1 MAELPLYLQ
10 DQTEERI
17 MQRMLERVPSDM
29 DKSEGSF
36 IWDAEAPV
44 AFMLAEAATWAQQ
57 LLARGFAST
66 TYGEYLDLRAAE
78 HGVTRRPAVAATGM
92 VQFTGE
98 PGKTVPAGTIV
109 ATPADEYSAEASMEY
124 ETTAAVTLDE
134 NGVGTAPIRAL
145 VPGRAGVVPA
155 GVIQVMATPV
165 SGLTAVTNPE
175 ATRGGADIESDELL
189 LERFFSQVRNQGTSG
204 NKAQY
209 LKWAGEVPGVGGAQ
223 VEPLW
228 QGPGT
233 VGIYLLDADKR
244 AANEEIVAAAQA
256 YIDPTQDG
264 QGEGVAPAG
273 AIVTVMAA
281 EEVPIDIRVKLT
293 LASGVTMDEVK
304 KKIEDGVRAYL
315 KQLAF
320 VDPLVR
326 FTRIAAILLDIPPII
341 DYAELTVNGNTDT
354 NLEIYTGQ
362 VTVLGT
368 VDVYE

>member
-10 DQTEERI
+10 DQTEARI
-17 MQRMLERVPSDM
+17 MQRMLDRVPSDI

-36 IWDAEAPV
+36 IWDAEAPA
-44 AFMLAEAATWAQQ
+44 AFMLSEAAAWAQQ
-57 LLARGFAST
+57 LLAHGFAST

-78 HGVTRRPAVAATGM
+78 HGVTRRPAVAATGE
-92 VQFTGE
+92 VRFTGE
-98 PGKTVPAGTIV
+98 PGRTVPAGTVV

-124 ETTAAVTLDE
+124 ETTSAVTLDE
-134 NGVGTAPIRAL
+134 RGERTAPIRAL

-165 SGLTAVTNPE
+165 SGVTAVTNPE

-256 YIDPTQDG
+256 YIDPTRDG
-264 QGEGVAPAG
+264 QGEG
-273 AIVTVMAA
+273 AA
-281 EEVPIDIRVKLT
+281 RRGR
-293 LASGVTMDEVK
+293 SS
-304 KKIEDGVRAYL
+304 R
-315 KQLAF
+315 
-320 VDPLVR
+320 
-326 FTRIAAILLDIPPII
+326 
-341 DYAELTVNGNTDT
+341 
-354 NLEIYTGQ
+354 
-362 VTVLGT
+362 
-368 VDVYE
+368 

>member
-1 MAELPLYLQ
+1 MADLPLYLQ

-17 MQRMLERVPSDM
+17 MQRMLERVPSDL

-36 IWDAEAPV
+36 IWDAEAPA
-44 AFMLAEAATWAQQ
+44 AFMLSEAATWAQQ

-78 HGVTRRPAVAATGM
+78 HGVTRRPAVAATGI
-92 VQFTGE
+92 VRFTGE
-98 PGKTVPAGTIV
+98 PGRTVPAGTVV
-109 ATPADEYSAEASMEY
+109 ATPADEFSAEASMEY
-124 ETTAAVTLDE
+124 ETTAAVMLDQ
-134 NGVGTAPIRAL
+134 NGEGMASIRAL

-165 SGLTAVTNPE
+165 SGVTAVTNPE
-175 ATRGGADIESDELL
+175 ATRGGADVESDELL

-204 NKAQY
+204 NKAHY

-244 AANEEIVAAAQA
+244 AANPEIVAAAQA

-264 QGEGVAPAG
+264 QGEGTAPAG
-273 AIVTVMAA
+273 PIVTVMAA

-293 LASGVTMDEVK
+293 LASGVTMVEVK
-304 KKIEDGVRAYL
+304 KNIEDGVRAYL

-341 DYAELTVNGNTDT
+341 DYAELTVNGNADT

-362 VTVLGT
+362 VAVLGT